1 MCCWDPYQVGFL
13 SFPIVIA
20 LHFPLHSFN
29 YLAFSP
35 SLPFSFPFP
44 LFLLFSSFP
53 FLSFLL
59 PHSSYLILSYPILSC
74 PILINPLFTFPP
86 IISAPAP
93 LDSAVCVCVCVSQC
107 DLMPAGPCGNK
118 LASALTA
125 VVDCWFCVHECVF
138 VTGVS
143 QHVSLTHHLCPVS
156 PCGFTRWALLSWQ
169 VSGSLLQSCYSDWT
183 FQSYLLFNFLCA
195 VLVTARILV
204 FSNLWML
211 IGH

>member
-1 MCCWDPYQVGFL
+1 MSMCTAALRTMCCWDPYQVGFL

-93 LDSAVCVCVCVSQC
+93 LDSAVCVCFAVWSHACRALWKQISISVNSCGGLLILCAWVCVC
-107 DLMPAGPCGNK
+107 DWGLAACFSHTPPVPSFSLRFHQMSFALMAGQRQPATVMLFRLN
-118 LASALTA
+118 LSEL
-125 VVDCWFCVHECVF
+125 F
-138 VTGVS
+138 V
-143 QHVSLTHHLCPVS
+143 
-156 PCGFTRWALLSWQ
+156 
-169 VSGSLLQSCYSDWT
+169 
-183 FQSYLLFNFLCA
+183 
-195 VLVTARILV
+195 I
-204 FSNLWML
+204 
-211 IGH
+211 